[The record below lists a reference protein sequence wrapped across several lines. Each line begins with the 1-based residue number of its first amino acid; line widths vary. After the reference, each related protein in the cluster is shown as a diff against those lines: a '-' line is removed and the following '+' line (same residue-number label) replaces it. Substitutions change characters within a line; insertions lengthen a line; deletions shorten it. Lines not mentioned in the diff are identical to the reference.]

1 MQLLILFFK
10 SCIYNLNSRNIIP
23 IQKYFG
29 KELKCNEQIF
39 MKKEEIK
46 YKIAYYE
53 AERDRNLKIHC
64 PRVAAKFQRMIDK
77 LKKRDFIK
85 KTMR

>member
-1 MQLLILFFK
+1 
-10 SCIYNLNSRNIIP
+10 
-23 IQKYFG
+23 
-29 KELKCNEQIF
+29 

-77 LKKRDFIK
+77 LKKEISSK
-85 KTMR
+85 KQWQAQLPFL

>member
-1 MQLLILFFK
+1 
-10 SCIYNLNSRNIIP
+10 
-23 IQKYFG
+23 
-29 KELKCNEQIF
+29 

-77 LKKRDFIK
+77 LKKEIHQKNNEVNKWQPR
-85 KTMR
+85 TPTYQ

>member
-1 MQLLILFFK
+1 
-10 SCIYNLNSRNIIP
+10 
-23 IQKYFG
+23 
-29 KELKCNEQIF
+29 

-53 AERDRNLKIHC
+53 AERDRSLKIHC

-77 LKKRDFIK
+77 LKKRRFHQK
-85 KTMR
+85 KTNKVNENGNHVRRHINKHH

>member
-1 MQLLILFFK
+1 
-10 SCIYNLNSRNIIP
+10 
-23 IQKYFG
+23 
-29 KELKCNEQIF
+29 

-64 PRVAAKFQRMIDK
+64 PRVDAKFQRMIDK
-77 LKKRDFIK
+77 LKKEISSK
-85 KTMR
+85 KQ